1 VRLRHRHGRG
11 FANSRY
17 PEKRQMFRIDGI
29 LTIMDFDLFNYD
41 LGSVDALDEADFM
54 PGIDGFIFRIVPSN
68 EEADRL
74 EAEGL
79 EFRSWHPK
87 YRERLEKGAVAACVF
102 VGRDLAYVGW
112 AGLSNEAMR
121 SMGEPPYRFRV
132 DFAGGEA
139 CTGSIWTNPAYRGM
153 GLAAYGYFKRLQFL
167 RRAGKETAKSATA
180 SDNVATHRMLAR
192 FGARLCGKGCL
203 TRFLCL
209 EWWREKPCNDADRPI
224 PSG

>member
-1 VRLRHRHGRG
+1 L
-11 FANSRY
+11 
-17 PEKRQMFRIDGI
+17 KIDGI
-29 LTIMDFDLFNYD
+29 LTIIDYDLFRYD
-41 LGSVDALDEADFM
+41 LSSVDALDEGDFM
-54 PGIDGFIFRIVPSN
+54 PTIGEFSFRIVRSN
-68 EEADRL
+68 EEADLL

-87 YRERLEKGAVAACVF
+87 YRERLDEGAVAACVF
-102 VGRDLAYVGW
+102 AGRDLAYVGW
-112 AGLSNEAMR
+112 AGLSREAMR

-167 RRAGKETAKSATA
+167 RQAGKEVARSATA
-180 SDNVATHRMLAR
+180 GDNAATHRLLAR
-192 FGARLCGKGCL
+192 FGARLYGKGRL
-203 TRFLCL
+203 IRFLCL
-209 EWWREKPCNDADRPI
+209 EWWWERPCKHTDRPI